1 MIPSSCVYRFS
12 FQSTTDLLST
22 QVSRTDMAESPQ
34 TLLPHKGPTAPPF
47 QPVPLHFAMALA
59 PPSCPLCRRLG
70 KLQMSLYRVSIER
83 EHYLFH
89 QGDATIHDLRYPI
102 RYGRGHTIPQTA
114 PLAVALQR
122 RVMVQTSQMSIWDV
136 DNFLNTG
143 WRPVVCACSVKSR
156 SKSDQPRS

>member
-1 MIPSSCVYRFS
+1 MVLLRLISGSSFMIPSSCVYRFS

-22 QVSRTDMAESPQ
+22 QVSRTDMV
-34 TLLPHKGPTAPPF
+34 PTR
-47 QPVPLHFAMALA
+47 ALA
-59 PPSCPLCRRLG
+59 PPSCPPCRRLG